1 MGLPVNVRKLLIR
14 YIIKQ
19 IAQIKTKLA
28 CQEKKNSLEK
38 SNYKGLIFSKIKKI
52 KINQEKYFSDKINS
66 IAAFR
71 FF

>member
-52 KINQEKYFSDKINS
+52 INQEKYFSDKINS